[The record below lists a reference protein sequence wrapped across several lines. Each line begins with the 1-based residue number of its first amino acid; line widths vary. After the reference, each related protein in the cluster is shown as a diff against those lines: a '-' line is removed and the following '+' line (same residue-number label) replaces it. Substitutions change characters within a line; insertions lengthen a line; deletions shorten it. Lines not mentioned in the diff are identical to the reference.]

1 MVRYTAS
8 RGRSLGSNPDGEP
21 RPKRRFLIRR
31 LVGNTAW
38 TAMAVVASGFA
49 QTAHAQTESGQA
61 DGGGDI
67 VVTAQR
73 REQSIQDVGIAI
85 TAFSGEQLREMGVNS
100 STDIARV
107 TPGLSISSTS
117 GGQNSQFS
125 IRGVVQ
131 NDFSDLIEGPVAT
144 YVDDTYIPNL
154 NGQLFGTF
162 DIQRVEV
169 LKGPQGTL
177 FGRNATGGLVHFVP
191 NRPSDEPNGFLDL
204 SYGRFNHVR
213 AEGAIGLPLGEKVQ
227 IRLSGLFNRFDPIL
241 KNIYPY
247 GVDQLVAGTTPPK
260 GRCCEDLWN
269 DNTVALRGQIQ
280 LQPTERLTIRA
291 TGSFARTRFSEN
303 PYNAVAT
310 IGVFDAEGR
319 LVNVQ
324 FAGPD
329 ETRTNIGPNGENVGG
344 DGLPTTQTRPT
355 PGGDFF
361 GFRAPSAESL
371 QVSKDWARDDLNRL
385 KSYDGALHLN
395 YEFDGAELVS
405 ISNYRRFFSHHGTDV
420 EAGPENMI
428 NYLGD
433 SRQRSFSQEVRLAG
447 TGKGPFRWV
456 TGFYYLY
463 VKTNAYSGFLAPS
476 NSIFAASFGEPF
488 AADGIDLINEIH
500 LETRSVSGF
509 GQVEYDFAPKLSFVL
524 GGRVIRE
531 HQEYSFS
538 SSAHANVDDY
548 AFDLGPAL
556 FPLQDS
562 FADERSKTLWA
573 GKAQIEYRPDRDT
586 LLYFGINRGVKG
598 GAYNAVLPD
607 GSPSLPPE
615 RIPYKPETLIAYEV
629 GLKSTFLN
637 GKATFDAAAYYY
649 DYSNYQAFTFAN
661 VSGIVSNNDA
671 RIYGV
676 EASLNLRPIEG
687 LHIGLGVSL
696 LDAKV
701 KDLALADS
709 LTRDVKPTFTP
720 SKTFAGQISYTVP
733 KPILGGNV
741 SFNLDGSW
749 RSKVYGNIRNFDA
762 DVINAYFLANGHIY
776 FTTAE
781 GRYKFG
787 IGVENIFDKR
797 YRTVTFNLA
806 TTCGCNEESYGN
818 PRWWNIS
825 ARASF

>member
-1 MVRYTAS
+1 MPGGRDRRDQKS
-8 RGRSLGSNPDGEP
+8 RSLTGTLFS
-21 RPKRRFLIRR
+21 
-31 LVGNTAW
+31 TA
-38 TAMAVVASGFA
+38 AQAAIAIMAAGTTQVALA
-49 QTAHAQTESGQA
+49 QTASDQV
-61 DGGGDI
+61 GGDGEI

-85 TAFSGEQLREMGVNS
+85 TAFSGEQLREMGAS
-100 STDIARV
+100 SSIDIARL

-131 NDFSDLIEGPVAT
+131 NDFGDFIEGPVAA

-162 DIQRVEV
+162 DVQRVEV

-177 FGRNATGGLVHFVP
+177 FGRNATGGLIHFIP
-191 NRPSDEPNGFLDL
+191 NRPSDTANGFLDL

-213 AEGAIGLPLGEKVQ
+213 AEGAIGLPLSEKVQ

-247 GVDQLVAGTTPPK
+247 GVSSLVAGTTPPGPK
-260 GRCCEDLWN
+260 CCEDLWN

-280 LQPTERLTIRA
+280 FEPTERLTIRA
-291 TGSFARTRFSEN
+291 TGSYARTRFGEN
-303 PYNAVAT
+303 PYNATAT

-324 FAGPD
+324 FAGPN
-329 ETRTNIGPNGENVGG
+329 ETRMNIGPNGENVGTN
-344 DGLPTTQTRPT
+344 GLPTAQMRPT

-361 GFRAPSAESL
+361 GYRAPSAKSL
-371 QVSKDWARDDLNRL
+371 TISKDWALDDLNRL

-405 ISNYRRFFSHHGTDV
+405 ISNYRRFFSVHGTDV
-420 EAGPENMI
+420 DAGPENLI
-428 NYLGD
+428 NFLGD

-447 TGKGPFRWV
+447 TGKGAFRWV

-463 VKTNAYSGFLAPS
+463 VKTNAYSGFVAPS
-476 NSIFAASFGEPF
+476 NSIFAASFGPPF
-488 AADGIDLINEIH
+488 ATDGIDLINEIH

-509 GQVEYDFAPKLSFVL
+509 GQIEYDFAPKLSFIL
-524 GGRVIRE
+524 GGRLIRE
-531 HQEYSFS
+531 HQEYSFDS
-538 SSAHANVDDY
+538 FAHANVDDY
-548 AFDLGPAL
+548 DFDHGPAL

-562 FADERSKTLWA
+562 FADKRSKTLWA
-573 GKAQIEYRPDRDT
+573 GKAQVEYRPDSDT
-586 LLYFGINRGVKG
+586 LLYLGVSRGVKG
-598 GAYNAVLPD
+598 GAYNAALPD
-607 GSPSLPPE
+607 GSPSLSPD
-615 RIPYKPETLIAYEV
+615 RIPYRPETLTAYEL
-629 GLKSTFLN
+629 GLKATFLD
-637 GKATFDAAAYYY
+637 GKATFDAATYYY
-649 DYSNYQAFTFAN
+649 DYKDYQAFTFAN

-671 RIYGV
+671 RVYGF
-676 EASLNLRPIEG
+676 EASLNLRPVRG

-701 KDLALADS
+701 YDLELAPG
-709 LTRDVKPTFTP
+709 LITDVKPSFTP
-720 SKTFAGQISYTVP
+720 GKTFSGQIAYTVP
-733 KPILGGNV
+733 QKVLGGNV

-762 DVINAYFLANGHIY
+762 DVIDAYFLANGHVF
-776 FTTAE
+776 FTTGDE
-781 GRYKFG
+781 RYKIGF
-787 IGVENIFDKR
+787 GVENILDKR
-797 YRTVTFNLA
+797 YRNVTFNLA
-806 TTCGCNEESYGN
+806 TLCGCNEESYGT
-818 PRWWNIS
+818 PRWWNVS
-825 ARASF
+825 MRTSF